1 MLWPLHSSHF
11 PSAHPS
17 GLPENGHWMTV
28 PTGTLPPAG
37 ATAVTE
43 GGENELLSAAS
54 TGQMENAVTDVAVIR
69 IVSNRMINLLFG

>member
-1 MLWPLHSSHF
+1 MLCPLHSSHF

-43 GGENELLSAAS
+43 GGENELLSAADMGKAES
-54 TGQMENAVTDVAVIR
+54 VISE
-69 IVSNRMINLLFG
+69 IVIVNGVSIRMIILL

>member
-1 MLWPLHSSHF
+1 
-11 PSAHPS
+11 
-17 GLPENGHWMTV
+17 MTV

>member
-43 GGENELLSAAS
+43 DGENELLSAAVA
-54 TGQMENAVTDVAVIR
+54 GVTERAMSELR
-69 IVSNRMINLLFG
+69 IEKTVSVRMNDLL